1 MNSLVS
7 TTSRLTGWP
16 AKAAAAC
23 LALAPLVS
31 AADDPPRGY
40 SIPTIDL
47 AAETHRQVVVDREP
61 GQYLGHPSTLLLPD
75 NKTILIAYPKGH
87 GKGAIVYKKSF
98 DSGLTWTDRLETPA
112 NWATSME
119 VPTLF
124 RLVDPGGVPRILMF
138 SGKAGGIRV
147 AYSEDEGGT
156 WSPLQPIRT
165 PGPSYGGIVAMSSMV
180 ELKDG
185 SYMALFHD
193 DGRWLRNP
201 PENPDQRRFEVYKV
215 VSTDGGLTWSQPEII
230 AKHPD
235 AHLCEPGALRS
246 PDGKQI
252 AVLLRENS
260 RKLNSFVVFSDDEGE
275 TWSEPRELP
284 GALTGDRHT
293 AKYAPDGRLFISF
306 RDRTHVSPTSG
317 DWVGWVGTYEDIA
330 EGREGQ
336 YRIRL
341 MDNHRRSDT
350 AYPGVELLP
359 DGTFVTTTYGHW
371 TPGEEPYIV
380 SVRFK
385 LEELDAR
392 ARSASNEPTSSVRA
406 AARPAAPVPD
416 AAGKP
421 NVLFIGVDDLNDW
434 VLERDSPLKMPNF
447 WRLARR
453 GALFRR
459 AYTASPACNPSRVAL
474 LTGLS
479 PATTGVYG
487 NRSDWRKALPNAVT
501 LPRYFMNHGYRVEG
515 AGKIFHHHDN
525 SAYHDDESFHRFQKM
540 QLDPM
545 PARKFNG
552 IGAVRS
558 ANFDWGQWPLDE
570 SATPDAR
577 SVDFGVEFLSRPPE
591 QPFFLAI
598 GLFRPHMP
606 FHAPPKYFAEY
617 PARNVSM
624 PRTLADDLLDL
635 PAGGKALL
643 RQKEYFFR
651 AVREADAQRPGTWR
665 AAVRAYQA
673 SCTFADHQLGRLL
686 DALARSDRADSTI
699 VALWSDHG
707 YHLGEK
713 DHWEKFVLW
722 EKATRV
728 PLVIAAPGSAEPG
741 TVVETPVSLLD
752 LYPTL
757 LELAGLPPAKGL
769 EGESLVPLF
778 ADTERERTVSMTYQ
792 RGNHAVR
799 SKRWRYIRYADGT
812 EELYDHASDPD
823 ELQNL
828 ASLGTHQDV
837 MGELRA
843 GLPRNS
849 APAVADRK

>member
-1 MNSLVS
+1 MKCLNSAA
-7 TTSRLTGWP
+7 SRLIGRL
-16 AKAAAAC
+16 ARAACAC
-23 LALAPLVS
+23 LALAAAVS
-31 AADDPPRGY
+31 GADGPPRGY

-47 AAETHRQVVVDREP
+47 AAETHRQVVVDREA

-98 DSGLTWTDRLETPA
+98 DGGLTWTDRLETPE

-124 RLVDPGGVPRILMF
+124 RLIDPQGVPRILMF

-147 AYSEDEGGT
+147 AYSLDEGET

-201 PENPDQRRFEVYKV
+201 PENPDDRRFEVYKV

-230 AKHPD
+230 AKHPV

-260 RKLNSFVVFSDDEGE
+260 RKLNSFVIFSDDEGE

-317 DWVGWVGTYEDIA
+317 DWVGWVGTYEDIV

-336 YRIRL
+336 YRVRL

-359 DGTFVTTTYGHW
+359 DGTIVTTTYGHW
-371 TPGEEPYIV
+371 TPGEEPYVV

-385 LEELDAR
+385 MEELDAR
-392 ARSASNEPTSSVRA
+392 ARSASNKPTSSVRV
-406 AARPAAPVPD
+406 AARPAESVPD
-416 AAGKP
+416 ATGKP
-421 NVLFIGVDDLNDW
+421 NVLFIAVDDLNDW
-434 VLERDSPLKMPNF
+434 VLERDSPIKMPNF
-447 WRLARR
+447 RRLARR

-501 LPRYFMNHGYRVEG
+501 LPRYFMDHGYRVEG

-545 PARKFNG
+545 PTRKFNG

-558 ANFDWGQWPLDE
+558 ANFDWGQWPFDE
-570 SATPDAR
+570 SATPDVR
-577 SVDFGVEFLSRPPE
+577 SVDFGIEFLSRPPE

-606 FHAPPKYFAEY
+606 FHVPPKYFAEY
-617 PARNVSM
+617 PAGNVAM
-624 PRTLADDLLDL
+624 PRTLADDLMDL

-643 RQKEYFFR
+643 HQKEYFFR
-651 AVREADAQRPGTWR
+651 AVREADSKRPGTWR
-665 AAVRAYQA
+665 EAVRAYQA
-673 SCTFADHQLGRLL
+673 SCTFADHQIGRLL

-713 DHWEKFVLW
+713 NHWEKFVLW

-728 PLVIAAPGSAEPG
+728 PLVIAAPGITEPG

-757 LELAGLPPAKGL
+757 LELAGLPTANGL
-769 EGESLVPLF
+769 EGDSLVPLF
-778 ADTERERTVSMTYQ
+778 SDPERERTVSMTYQ

-812 EELYDHASDPD
+812 EELYDHASDRD
-823 ELQNL
+823 ELRNL

-837 MGELRA
+837 MRELRE

-849 APAVADRK
+849 APAAADRK